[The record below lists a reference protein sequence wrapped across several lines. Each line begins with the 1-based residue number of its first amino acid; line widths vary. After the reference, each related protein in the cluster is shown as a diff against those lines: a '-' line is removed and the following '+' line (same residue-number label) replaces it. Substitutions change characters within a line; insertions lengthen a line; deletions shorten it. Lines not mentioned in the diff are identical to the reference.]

1 MPRPSIAAER
11 RVEILQAFEACALRK
26 GLEATTLADVAE
38 EAGLPRPLVRHFMGN
53 RADMVSG
60 LIERMMLR
68 ASDAIEQALT
78 SAGDQREEDLLQVV
92 LNKAFVDPITNRLMI
107 QLWQQS
113 WTDEELRAQL
123 EGVYRRCIEQIHDR
137 LYQKA
142 AQSTF
147 DCAYALAAMALG
159 NAVFNQF
166 NVRPSSDAALVQAGR
181 VVAELPTTNA
191 KRRRSR

>member
-1 MPRPSIAAER
+1 MPRPSKAAER
-11 RVEILQAFEACALRK
+11 REEILQAFETCALRK

-68 ASDAIEQALT
+68 ASDAIEQAIAA
-78 SAGDQREEDLLQVV
+78 AGDQQEEDLLHVV
-92 LNKAFVDPITNRLMI
+92 LHTAFVDPITNRLMI

-113 WTDEELRAQL
+113 WTDESLRTQL
-123 EGVYRRCIEQIHDR
+123 EGVYRRCVEQIRDR
-137 LYQKA
+137 LYPNA
-142 AQSTF
+142 TRSAF
-147 DCAYALAAMALG
+147 DSAYALAAMALG

-166 NVRPSSDAALVQAGR
+166 NVRPSNEAALVRAGR

-191 KRRRSR
+191 QSKR